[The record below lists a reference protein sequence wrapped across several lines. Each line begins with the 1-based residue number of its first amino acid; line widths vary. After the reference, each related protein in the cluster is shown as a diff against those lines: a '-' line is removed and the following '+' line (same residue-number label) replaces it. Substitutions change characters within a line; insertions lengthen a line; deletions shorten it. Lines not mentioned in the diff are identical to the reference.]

1 MISSLNIGADLILFR
16 AYVVYSGGSYYRH
29 LRGVLIEDF
38 ITFRQDSRLR
48 DYGNDGVEP
57 CKSQAAVIIVIF
69 EVF

>member
-1 MISSLNIGADLILFR
+1 MESSG
-16 AYVVYSGGSYYRH
+16 SSYYRH
-29 LRGVLIEDF
+29 LRGVLIEDI

-57 CKSQAAVIIVIF
+57 WKAQAAVIIVIF